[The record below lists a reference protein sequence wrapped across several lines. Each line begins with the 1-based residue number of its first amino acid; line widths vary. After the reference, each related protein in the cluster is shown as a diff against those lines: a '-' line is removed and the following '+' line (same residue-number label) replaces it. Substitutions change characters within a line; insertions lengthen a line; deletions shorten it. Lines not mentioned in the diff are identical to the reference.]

1 MDIGGVLR
9 PNWGALKDQVRYG
22 AQGQIA
28 NLAQLFNYRLDQFLV
43 AGGGHGNRI
52 PVRLWLCMP
61 LSVDDR

>member
-1 MDIGGVLR
+1 MNIGGVLR

-43 AGGGHGNRI
+43 VGDGSFSS
-52 PVRLWLCMP
+52 
-61 LSVDDR
+61 LSLGSDPAAAKVE